1 MLKKKNQQRKQLIKA
16 AFVYYS
22 INKKIKVMITQEK
35 FERMDGLSLTKEINI
50 LNNIIMKI
58 SEDLYYSEQ
67 FSKEDIIGFLQKV
80 VELEVESVLDGVED

>member
-1 MLKKKNQQRKQLIKA
+1 
-16 AFVYYS
+16 
-22 INKKIKVMITQEK
+22 MITQEK